1 MAHRGSSHPHSDRH
15 VAAWTVL
22 AALTVAGVLGASWLA
37 RRAAEPAHPP
47 DSAPG
52 RTARRR
58 KFGAYTVVG
67 KTVTINRPR
76 TELYRFWRNFGNLA
90 DFMENI
96 VSVEEIEV
104 GRMRWIIKAPLGT
117 NVMVDTRIVDDR
129 PDSLIAW
136 RSVDG
141 SQIATEGKVTFRDA
155 PVGRGT
161 EVEAIIAYRPPAGE
175 IGRLVASLFSREPLV
190 QGRRELK
197 RLKMLMETGEI
208 ATSRNR
214 HDAA

>member
-15 VAAWTVL
+15 VAAWAVL
-22 AALTVAGVLGASWLA
+22 AALSVAGALGASWLA
-37 RRAAEPAHPP
+37 RRDAEPAHLR

-58 KFGAYTVVG
+58 KFGGYTVIG

-76 TELYRFWRNFGNLA
+76 AELYRFWRNFGNLA
-90 DFMENI
+90 DFMKNI
-96 VSVEEIEV
+96 VSVEEIEA

-117 NVMVDTRIVDDR
+117 NVMVETRIVDDR

-136 RSVDG
+136 RSADG
-141 SQIATEGKVTFRDA
+141 SQIATERKVTFRDA
-155 PVGRGT
+155 PAGRDA

-175 IGRLVASLFSREPLV
+175 IGRLVASLFSREPRV
-190 QGRRELK
+190 
-197 RLKMLMETGEI
+197 
-208 ATSRNR
+208 
-214 HDAA
+214 